1 MSQKRQQ
8 KLLKRRKNK
17 AKGEAHFKMRQF
29 HRFANQMLAQMQEEN
44 NEEKKT
50 SEPS

>member
-29 HRFANQMLAQMQEEN
+29 NRFAQNMLAQMQQEN
-44 NEEKKT
+44 KEEEKV

>member
-17 AKGEAHFKMRQF
+17 AKGKAHFKMREF
-29 HRFANQMLAQMQEEN
+29 SRFAQNMLAQIQQENKE
-44 NEEKKT
+44 EEKA

>member
-17 AKGEAHFKMRQF
+17 AKDAKHFEMRQF
-29 HRFANQMLAQMQEEN
+29 SRFAQNLLAQMQQEN
-44 NEEKKT
+44 KEDNVK
-50 SEPS
+50 

>member
-29 HRFANQMLAQMQEEN
+29 HRFAQGMLAQMQEE
-44 NEEKKT
+44 EKA
-50 SEPS
+50 SEPSQKRA

>member
-8 KLLKRRKNK
+8 KQLKRRKNK
-17 AKGEAHFKMRQF
+17 AKGAEHFKMRQF
-29 HRFANQMLAQMQEEN
+29 NRFAQNMLAQMQQEN
-44 NEEKKT
+44 KEEEKA

>member
-29 HRFANQMLAQMQEEN
+29 HRFAQNMLAQMQQEN
-44 NEEKKT
+44 KEEEKA